1 MDIGIVDADD
11 EEELAFGL
19 INIDRSYPFIPI
31 PIPIWDIE
39 DDRAC
44 ELPTPFD

>member
-1 MDIGIVDADD
+1 MDIGIVDAD

-19 INIDRSYPFIPI
+19 MNIDRSYPFI

-44 ELPTPFD
+44 E